1 MTVAEVLA
9 LAHERHVEVREP
21 VASVLG
27 LPATLRSEA
36 SVKGR
41 VDRLLESFNLDRFA
55 NSFISELST
64 GTRRVVELA
73 CACAHEPSVLIL
85 DEPSSGLA
93 QREAE
98 AMVDLIVDIKDRT
111 GSAIALI
118 EHDMHVIKSLSD
130 EVICMHLGAV
140 IARGNPESVLAD
152 ADVVS
157 AYLGFD
163 DTAVQRSGSDPRLVS
178 SSRPA
183 TGA

>member
-1 MTVAEVLA
+1 
-9 LAHERHVEVREP
+9 
-21 VASVLG
+21 
-27 LPATLRSEA
+27 
-36 SVKGR
+36 
-41 VDRLLESFNLDRFA
+41 
-55 NSFISELST
+55 
-64 GTRRVVELA
+64 VVELA
-73 CACAHEPSVLIL
+73 CACAHQPSVLIL

-140 IARGNPESVLAD
+140 IARGDPDSVLAD

-157 AYLGFD
+157 AYLGYD
-163 DTAVQRSGSDPRLVS
+163 DTAVQRSGVGAS
-178 SSRPA
+178 
-183 TGA
+183 TGEPTAAGSAAILG